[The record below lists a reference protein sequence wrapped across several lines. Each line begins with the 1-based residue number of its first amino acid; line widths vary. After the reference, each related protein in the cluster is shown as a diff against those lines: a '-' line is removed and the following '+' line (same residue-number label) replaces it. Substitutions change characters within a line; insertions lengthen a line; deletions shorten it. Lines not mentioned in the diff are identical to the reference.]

1 MVLQLVLHLI
11 ISFDGNNNIDII
23 VFKMIYIFI
32 IILFKFVICNLKSIC
47 GEQ

>member
-11 ISFDGNNNIDII
+11 ISFDGNYNIDII
-23 VFKMIYIFI
+23 VIKMKYIFI
-32 IILFKFVICNLKSIC
+32 IILVWFVICNLKSIC